1 MTFCLPKF
9 AADNFRKLLKE
20 GKVNPE
26 ELAEL
31 TSAERRARF
40 TEMIGEE
47 NARQVNALFE
57 SKLLLKNQQ
66 LGMINW
72 AEKVAG
78 LKPEVKRTMIE
89 KVNRLTKVLE
99 PEELD
104 MFLDDLAEQKLGID
118 VTVEEA
124 GRLAQLGKAVEDART
139 QIPEEYLSLTDEA
152 QIDKYFNENKAVQEY
167 GFNLADF
174 KDYVSKLKTEA
185 GRFTLKDYAK
195 NPLRVVPE
203 VGNVMRSIL
212 ATLDNSFVGRQ
223 GNKALFN
230 NPKLWAKAY
239 LKSWQTFGKQ
249 LNAKAR
255 GGMFSELDT
264 APLNAIKAKIYAHPD
279 AISGLYERS
288 NLAIGLKTEEAFPT
302 SLPSRIPLLGRLF
315 SASESAYNG
324 AALYMRARWASK
336 YFRLAEKQGVN
347 LKNKAEAESI
357 GTIVN
362 SLTGR
367 GKIKASSGG
376 LDTFNALFFSPR
388 FVKSNLDIFTQPFGG
403 DKLSSFARKQAG
415 LNLFRTV
422 TGIAGTLFIADK
434 LGFEIDSKKKLGQIG
449 IDGNWIDITGGNRS
463 FAQLGVNMYNA
474 LKNQTGRFGE
484 RTALDVAEDFI
495 EGKFAPLP
503 ASIRDILRGRDFS
516 GKKPTVESITRGAFT
531 PIPIQTI
538 DKLDADTL
546 AELILSA
553 LELQGFSVQPQRNK

>member
-1 MTFCLPKF
+1 MSFCLPKF

-20 GKVNPE
+20 GRINPQ

-31 TSAERRARF
+31 TSTERRARF
-40 TEMIGEE
+40 TEIIGEE

-66 LGMINW
+66 LGMISW

-78 LKPEVKRTMIE
+78 LKPGVKRTMIE

-152 QIDKYFNENKAVQEY
+152 QIDKYFSENKAIQEY

-185 GRFTLKDYAK
+185 GKFTLKDYAK
-195 NPLRVVPE
+195 NPLRLVPAT
-203 VGNVMRSIL
+203 GNLMKSVL
-212 ATLDNSFVGRQ
+212 ASFDNSFIGRQ
-223 GNKALFN
+223 GIKALFN
-230 NPKLWAKAY
+230 NPKLWTKAFV
-239 LKSWQTFGKQ
+239 KSWQTFGKQ
-249 LNAKAR
+249 LIAKTQ
-255 GGMFSELDT
+255 GGMFSELET

-279 AISGLYERS
+279 AINGLYERS

-302 SLPSRIPLLGRLF
+302 SFPAKIPLLGRLF

-347 LKNKAEAESI
+347 LNNKVEAESI
-357 GTIVN
+357 GTLVN

-367 GKIKASSGG
+367 GKIAASSKG
-376 LDTFNALFFSPR
+376 LDVTNALFFSPR
-388 FVKSNLDIFTQPFGG
+388 FIKSNLDLFTQPFGG
-403 DKLSSFARKQAG
+403 DKLSTFARKQAG
-415 LNLFRTV
+415 VNLARTAAGV
-422 TGIAGTLFIADK
+422 AGTLFLAK
-434 LGFEIDSKKKLGQIG
+434 MLGFDIDLKKKLGQIG
-449 IDGNWIDITGGNRS
+449 FNGNWVDITGGNRA
-463 FAQLGVNMYNA
+463 FAQLGINIYNK
-474 LKNQTGRFGE
+474 LSQKSYKYGE
-484 RTALDVAEDFI
+484 KTAVDVVEDFL
-495 EGKFAPLP
+495 EGKLAPLP
-503 ASIRDILRGRDFS
+503 SILRDIGEKRHYDGT
-516 GKKPTVESITRGAFT
+516 KPTIKSVFEKGFT
-531 PIPIQTI
+531 PIPIQSL
-538 DKLDADTL
+538 DKLSAD
-546 AELILSA
+546 ELSDLIFGA
-553 LELQGFSVQPQRNK
+553 LELQGFSTQLKK